1 MACQVHVYVVEA
13 LSQKKNVFS
22 FFETSK
28 PKVSYGSKMYM
39 FWKKKIITFQN
50 IKFCQLLNQGKYTNL
65 YSFILE

>member
-13 LSQKKNVFS
+13 LSQKKKCLF

-39 FWKKKIITFQN
+39 FWKKK
-50 IKFCQLLNQGKYTNL
+50 L
-65 YSFILE
+65 